1 MLITGLKWWKT
12 VLLYNIWSDTCFW
25 KNMKKN
31 LISYKYLDLSYE
43 KRFILYVD
51 NTLF

>member
-1 MLITGLKWWKT
+1 M
-12 VLLYNIWSDTCFW
+12 IWYVFLEEH
-25 KNMKKN
+25 KKN

-43 KRFILYVD
+43 KRFMLYVD